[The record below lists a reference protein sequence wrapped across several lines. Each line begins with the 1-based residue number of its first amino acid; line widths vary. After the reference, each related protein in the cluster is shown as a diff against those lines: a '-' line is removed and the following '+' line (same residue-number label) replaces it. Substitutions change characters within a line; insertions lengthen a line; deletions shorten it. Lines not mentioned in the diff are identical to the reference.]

1 MRGPGKNEAERFFFS
16 VHRAVGAL
24 RVKGAEGELRCRAA
38 LQTERCNTVGRRDV
52 TSSVR
57 RCQRCY
63 TSTAD
68 SKNSSPQ
75 TFVLTTLCVSA
86 LLDPGSEVTLI
97 REDVAGQLELK
108 GLKQTF
114 HAVDFELSSVD
125 RQHVFAVKGALT
137 VPRLN
142 VTNRKVNWTTLM
154 KQRWAHLRNIEPK
167 EFKYTNVVVLIGVD
181 VDEAH
186 EQYRIVKPPKGA
198 REPKAVEICRSK
210 SWSLEIV
217 SVKRMD
223 MEILSAEE
231 KQALGILQSSLRKVD
246 GHYECK
252 LLWRRP
258 V

>member
-75 TFVLTTLCVSA
+75 TFVLTNREAAEGSPRTESCRDMPFGCYLIPA
-86 LLDPGSEVTLI
+86 LHPQAQGSLI
-97 REDVAGQLELK
+97 VNHIARSPSEEQLI
-108 GLKQTF
+108 
-114 HAVDFELSSVD
+114 S
-125 RQHVFAVKGALT
+125 
-137 VPRLN
+137 
-142 VTNRKVNWTTLM
+142 
-154 KQRWAHLRNIEPK
+154 
-167 EFKYTNVVVLIGVD
+167 
-181 VDEAH
+181 
-186 EQYRIVKPPKGA
+186 IVQ
-198 REPKAVEICRSK
+198 K